1 MKKVTPRT
9 RRLNET
15 VKEVLAGI
23 LIEDLK
29 DPRIDLATIT
39 GVDVSRDLAFADVY
53 VIAHGGESRYAELLE
68 GLESAKGRLRSM
80 LGERVS
86 MRHVPALRF
95 HIDTSVDTG
104 MRISEVLAREQLERP
119 VRSEVDTE
127 SGE

>member
-1 MKKVTPRT
+1 MKVRPRT
-9 RRLNET
+9 RKVNET
-15 VKEVLAGI
+15 VMEELAAI
-23 LIEDLK
+23 LIENLK
-29 DPRIDLATIT
+29 DPRLDLATIT
-39 GVDVSRDLAFADVY
+39 GVDVSRDLAYADVY
-53 VIAHGGESRYAELLE
+53 VIAHGGEPRYAELLE

-86 MRHVPALRF
+86 MRHTPALRF

-119 VRSEVDTE
+119 IRPEADTE